1 MFGFLFGWGVFWL
14 LIWLVA
20 LFLAALAHSKTKS
33 DGSLGLGTISLIGV
47 GVSFIWLFAVLAG
60 RLVS

>member
-14 LIWLVA
+14 LIWASVFTLSFMPFGAKPTDSDYKLRVA
-20 LFLAALAHSKTKS
+20 
-33 DGSLGLGTISLIGV
+33 GILGLF
-47 GVSFIWLFAVLAG
+47 VSAFWIMAVSAG

>member
-14 LIWLVA
+14 LIWGSVFMLSFMPFGAARTKTDYDFRVA
-20 LFLAALAHSKTKS
+20 
-33 DGSLGLGTISLIGV
+33 GILGLF
-47 GVSFIWLFAVLAG
+47 VSAFWIMAVSAG